1 VDSPV
6 SRSTQSTLSRLLF
19 PRSIVFIG
27 GTECEV
33 AIRKTLGL
41 GYTGEIFAI
50 HPKRA
55 ELAGIACLRS
65 VDDLPLAPDAA
76 FLAVRRELAAEIIAS
91 LKARGTGGAVVYA
104 SGFAEVGKEG
114 RRLQEELL
122 KAAQGMPIM
131 GPNCYGFVNYL
142 SRAALWP
149 DEHGGTARERGVAIV
164 TQSGNIAVN
173 FTMTRRGLPVAGVF
187 TLGNQADIDIAK
199 MLEALT
205 EDERITAVGLHIE
218 GLKDPVRFAQA
229 AIKARRAKKPV
240 IALKTGRSEQG
251 AKVAMSHTNSLA
263 GADALYDALFA
274 RYGIA
279 RVHSITAFVET
290 LKFLHHGGPLPGGKL
305 LSMSCSGGEAALVA
319 DMAEGRQIIFP
330 PFDPKTGAKVAAT
343 LNEFVAID
351 NPLDYHTFIWNQEDK
366 LTRTFSTALGGGFDA
381 ALLILDIPTV
391 SSMDPKTW
399 LVTAN
404 AFIKAK
410 TETGARAAMVAS
422 LPECLP
428 EPLAARLSHAGIAPM
443 AGLDDALS
451 ALEAAAV
458 IGRSWVRAEEP
469 PALTP
474 ARKKKGEAALLSE
487 RDAKERLS
495 TFGLIIPE
503 GVVCRADEA
512 ASAAQTLGFP
522 VAVKASGKNV
532 AHKTEMGGVALDLSS
547 EGEVAAAAG
556 RMEAIGE
563 HILIERMA
571 PKPVCELIIGV
582 KNDPQFGLALVLGA
596 GGIMTELLRDSV
608 ALLLPASREELA
620 AALDG
625 LRVSRLLHGFRG
637 KAGDRAAALNAI
649 ATVARFALAHEA
661 TLEELDVNPLFVLPE
676 GEGAIAVDAM
686 IRMRV
691 KS

>member
-1 VDSPV
+1 
-6 SRSTQSTLSRLLF
+6 
-19 PRSIVFIG
+19 
-27 GTECEV
+27 
-33 AIRKTLGL
+33 
-41 GYTGEIFAI
+41 
-50 HPKRA
+50 
-55 ELAGIACLRS
+55 
-65 VDDLPLAPDAA
+65 
-76 FLAVRRELAAEIIAS
+76 
-91 LKARGTGGAVVYA
+91 
-104 SGFAEVGKEG
+104 
-114 RRLQEELL
+114 
-122 KAAQGMPIM
+122 
-131 GPNCYGFVNYL
+131 
-142 SRAALWP
+142 
-149 DEHGGTARERGVAIV
+149 
-164 TQSGNIAVN
+164 
-173 FTMTRRGLPVAGVF
+173 
-187 TLGNQADIDIAK
+187 
-199 MLEALT
+199 
-205 EDERITAVGLHIE
+205 
-218 GLKDPVRFAQA
+218 
-229 AIKARRAKKPV
+229 
-240 IALKTGRSEQG
+240 
-251 AKVAMSHTNSLA
+251 
-263 GADALYDALFA
+263 
-274 RYGIA
+274 
-279 RVHSITAFVET
+279 
-290 LKFLHHGGPLPGGKL
+290 
-305 LSMSCSGGEAALVA
+305 
-319 DMAEGRQIIFP
+319 
-330 PFDPKTGAKVAAT
+330 
-343 LNEFVAID
+343 
-351 NPLDYHTFIWNQEDK
+351 
-366 LTRTFSTALGGGFDA
+366 
-381 ALLILDIPTV
+381 
-391 SSMDPKTW
+391 MDPKTW

-474 ARKKKGEAALLSE
+474 ARKKKGEAVLLSE

-495 TFGLIIPE
+495 TFGLTIPE

-547 EGEVAAAAG
+547 EGEVAAAAR
-556 RMEAIGE
+556 RMEAIGG

-625 LRVSRLLHGFRG
+625 VRVSRLIHGFRG

-649 ATVARFALAHEA
+649 AAVARFALAHEA